1 MIKFSIHVAV
11 SQQSV
16 LRDGRRN
23 DEEEEKRKR
32 NQRGKQQTKSKE
44 ENTATLQ
51 PERLHTNYIFFLDIH
66 GYTSLLHE

>member
-11 SQQSV
+11 SEQSV

-23 DEEEEKRKR
+23 EEE
-32 NQRGKQQTKSKE
+32 GKKKE
-44 ENTATLQ
+44 NEIKKEGTATLQ